1 MSDYSAF
8 FNRSMNRWMCK
19 CGSNNTG
26 EFCDNCGLSRAEGER
41 KGEVENES
49 SNETQSVFQKPFDP
63 EKDIPSVSGS
73 MFSVGS
79 SSEQPF
85 MKNDTEDDIE
95 DINPF
100 KPASF
105 SSSSVYNDSFDESP
119 RASRRDLVIDSPYS
133 TRYSNDYVDP
143 ARRRLSNRLSLISL
157 ILKYGVGGIVLGIF
171 ELINIV
177 TFSDV
182 AAQNPGDLIVSWF
195 VMGLVGCASTVGIIL
210 MIVARVKDKTAK
222 FAKVLMII
230 YIVEAITSVLLG
242 VLIGVV
248 GVSIIMSTLR

>member
-26 EFCDNCGLSRAEGER
+26 EFCDNCGLSRADGER
-41 KGEVENES
+41 KGEVEYEAPS
-49 SNETQSVFQKPFDP
+49 ETQSVFQKPAEP
-63 EKDIPSVSGS
+63 SNENPSVTGS
-73 MFSVGS
+73 MFSSG

-85 MKNDTEDDIE
+85 MKADTNEDTE

-100 KPASF
+100 KPAAF
-105 SSSSVYNDSFDESP
+105 SSSSVYSDSYDESP
-119 RASRRDLVIDSPYS
+119 RASRKDLVIDSPYS

-143 ARRRLSNRLSLISL
+143 SRRRLSNRLSLISL
-157 ILKYGVGGIVLGIF
+157 ILKYGVGGILLGMF
-171 ELINIV
+171 EMINFL
-177 TFSDV
+177 TLGDV
-182 AAQNPGDLIVSWF
+182 ATRNPGDVLASWF
-195 VMGLVGCASTVGIIL
+195 VIALVGSASTVGIIL

-230 YIVEAITSVLLG
+230 YIVEMVVSALFGVFVVILGTSIYMNSLH
-242 VLIGVV
+242 
-248 GVSIIMSTLR
+248 